1 MAASSIVPH
10 KSLAVV
16 LHGRMG
22 GMASLMPGAPGRPLR
37 SFDGAVPSPSSAA
50 LCAASLEQ
58 HVIGPNRA
66 HFAVDVFGHSWSPE
80 IGATLDGLFAP
91 RRSLHEEGISKAN
104 FRCPDPNFS
113 HGYCHRTVSHLLG
126 IARAMRLKKLE
137 EIARGREY
145 DVVFLS
151 RWDIL
156 WRTPLLELRALPR
169 WHAHRERRRRT
180 VWLPR
185 ICIPIDGG
193 DRPGSAFRSAV
204 CGGSASTWL
213 ATQAARECS
222 RAARACQPD
231 MSLEAREL
239 YVMDWWLVLG
249 TSADADEFAEGVS
262 GRFAEHGTRVLQ
274 RLAAQKR
281 GAIAMGH
288 AWFGAQLLWAMN
300 ATLAHVGNIGVD
312 FHLGRAWNEFDC
324 NGLQPACAGRVCGTS
339 DMLPA
344 RPWHTS
350 QSARWPI
357 ESSESFA
364 PLVSIPDPNSQMAS
378 SCEDRYFLCRR
389 GSRACVETDANAA
402 PMDRTALKALFL
414 GCAEGLCA
422 PVTPSTAR
430 LRQNVQEAPSRAPS
444 TASLSTPSANTSAC
458 ARRLLRLWLNMS
470 GSVRFPKA
478 MQRHSAAP
486 ALDAFQSRMAALPL
500 ADEMMSDPLPLSAT
514 CERAWSRSGGVR
526 YPRFE

>member
-156 WRTPLLELRALPR
+156 WRTPLLELRALR
-169 WHAHRERRRRT
+169 EGEQLALVAEEAVQRRHA
-180 VWLPR
+180 V
-185 ICIPIDGG
+185 
-193 DRPGSAFRSAV
+193 
-204 CGGSASTWL
+204 
-213 ATQAARECS
+213 
-222 RAARACQPD
+222 
-231 MSLEAREL
+231 
-239 YVMDWWLVLG
+239 
-249 TSADADEFAEGVS
+249 
-262 GRFAEHGTRVLQ
+262 
-274 RLAAQKR
+274 
-281 GAIAMGH
+281 H
-288 AWFGAQLLWAMN
+288 AGFPFGM
-300 ATLAHVGNIGVD
+300 
-312 FHLGRAWNEFDC
+312 
-324 NGLQPACAGRVCGTS
+324 ACA
-339 DMLPA
+339 
-344 RPWHTS
+344 
-350 QSARWPI
+350 
-357 ESSESFA
+357 
-364 PLVSIPDPNSQMAS
+364 MAI
-378 SCEDRYFLCRR
+378 
-389 GSRACVETDANAA
+389 V
-402 PMDRTALKALFL
+402 
-414 GCAEGLCA
+414 
-422 PVTPSTAR
+422 PVA
-430 LRQNVQEAPSRAPS
+430 
-444 TASLSTPSANTSAC
+444 
-458 ARRLLRLWLNMS
+458 
-470 GSVRFPKA
+470 
-478 MQRHSAAP
+478 
-486 ALDAFQSRMAALPL
+486 
-500 ADEMMSDPLPLSAT
+500 
-514 CERAWSRSGGVR
+514 
-526 YPRFE
+526 